1 MINSIKMKKIL
12 LLAVLLQLALLM
24 PGQEMTVTAI
34 QSPDAPKAIGPYS
47 QAIKAGNTLYVSG
60 VIAID
65 PQTGQMD
72 TLNLDREVRRILS
85 NMGAVLQE
93 AGMDYQNVV
102 KATIFMTDIKN
113 YKQINGIYAEY
124 FKERPPAREAV
135 QVVALPAGAHV
146 EISCIAVK

>member
-1 MINSIKMKKIL
+1 MIKIIKMKKVL
-12 LLAVLLQLALLM
+12 LIAVLFHGAM
-24 PGQEMTVTAI
+24 AASSQEITVTAI
-34 QSPDAPKAIGPYS
+34 QSPDAPRAIGPYS

-65 PQTGQMD
+65 PLTSQMD
-72 TLNLDREVRRILS
+72 TLNLDTEVRRIFS
-85 NMGAVLQE
+85 NLGAVLKE
-93 AGMDYQNVV
+93 AGMDYQHVV

-113 YKQINGIYAEY
+113 YKQINTIYAEY

-135 QVVALPAGAHV
+135 QVAALPAGAHV